1 MFAQEGYRKH
11 ATSYHPLPLCNDSL
25 FTFQFIRMTIFHWKM
40 PRAMISYFCVRK
52 PNLQKELLHEII
64 SMEINERGSQSSN
77 EKSHSFLKNWPSFF
91 KPQFLKEVHI
101 TIWILTNEETLCFRK
116 IWQLIFLFF
125 FEILFPEMILFV
137 AADNNF
143 AIKVQVWVMSSLNHC
158 RNKYKSFLGSVCNWK
173 LLT

>member
-1 MFAQEGYRKH
+1 MRRRVSKAC
-11 ATSYHPLPLCNDSL
+11 YHPPPLCNDSL
-25 FTFQFIRMTIFHWKM
+25 FTFQFIPTFVR
-40 PRAMISYFCVRK
+40 PYFTGKCHVLRSATFVWEK

-125 FEILFPEMILFV
+125 LKSYFQKWFYLLQLTTILL
-137 AADNNF
+137 
-143 AIKVQVWVMSSLNHC
+143 
-158 RNKYKSFLGSVCNWK
+158 
-173 LLT
+173 

>member
-1 MFAQEGYRKH
+1 
-11 ATSYHPLPLCNDSL
+11 
-25 FTFQFIRMTIFHWKM
+25 MTIFYWKM
-40 PRAMISYFCVRK
+40 PRATISYFCVRK
-52 PNLQKELLHEII
+52 PNLQQELLHEII

-101 TIWILTNEETLCFRK
+101 TIWILTNEETLRRTWK
-116 IWQLIFLFF
+116 IENLFSSF

-137 AADNNF
+137 SADNNF
-143 AIKVQVWVMSSLNHC
+143 AIKVQVWVMSSLNHFL
-158 RNKYKSFLGSVCNWK
+158 NKYKSFLGSVCNWK